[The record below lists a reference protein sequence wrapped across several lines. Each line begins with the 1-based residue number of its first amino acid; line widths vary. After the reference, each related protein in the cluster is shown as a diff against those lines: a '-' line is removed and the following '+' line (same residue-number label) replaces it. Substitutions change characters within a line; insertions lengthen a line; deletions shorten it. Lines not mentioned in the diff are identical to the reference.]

1 MKVPFYESGY
11 HFQKK
16 KKKKEDQIPGTM
28 IFVIDNQWICLEMVI
43 SWCCIVV
50 LASTTL
56 SNSHL

>member
-1 MKVPFYESGY
+1 MKVGITS
-11 HFQKK
+11 KK
-16 KKKKEDQIPGTM
+16 KKQNKEDQIPGTM

-43 SWCCIVV
+43 SWCCILV